1 MSAEII
7 FGALEYLFILSLF
20 FRINDTHG
28 FLFWA
33 KSFLFEN
40 FSSVSENFTCSA
52 SHIRQESSLNSG
64 IFSEFGLIQGRLSIL
79 FYSCFPKPLFCFL
92 FENFLSILENR
103 VHAVQV
109 IYWIPVT
116 SYPASSTAAFSIA
129 SVTPSA
135 HSTDAVPASRST
147 EAVTPSMPFRALS
160 T

>member
-40 FSSVSENFTCSA
+40 FSSVLENITCSA

-64 IFSEFGLIQGRLSIL
+64 IFSEFGLILGRLSIL
-79 FYSCFPKPLFCFL
+79 FYVHL
-92 FENFLSILENR
+92 LSSD
-103 VHAVQV
+103 Q
-109 IYWIPVT
+109 
-116 SYPASSTAAFSIA
+116 FSIFMI
-129 SVTPSA
+129 VCCL
-135 HSTDAVPASRST
+135 
-147 EAVTPSMPFRALS
+147 FII
-160 T
+160 